1 VEAMK
6 GTIFF
11 EPNKPQGSIFG
22 FSIPIEAVPYG
33 HALEPLHFT
42 TEHTILIV
50 DDNTVSRS
58 WLYKLLT
65 HMGAKVLLAA
75 SGTEALSILKA
86 KQDNE
91 IPFVDVCLI
100 DQNMPGMDG
109 WRLAAEIHSE
119 KTTSS
124 IPLILL
130 IPEGEGAQESKMR
143 LLTWFN
149 GYISKPVNVQ
159 DLFNTIEQAVT
170 EITELESPEEKDIEI
185 ALEQIESNELPLQIL
200 LVEDHTINQ
209 ELYTILLE
217 KFGCT
222 VEIANN
228 GAEAVE
234 KAQKKPFDI
243 ILMDIFMPVMDGYEA
258 TKHIRELGFSKP
270 IIAITASAIKGEHD
284 KCIRAGMNDVLVKPF
299 KRKDLETMLRF
310 WSNKSTNSIAP
321 NTENQQ
327 EMPITQSADT
337 PFIEIFDY
345 HELLATFLDNEDTV
359 KNLINRFI
367 KKIEDQYSQLM
378 EAFNGG
384 NIQAVRELAHSIKGA
399 SWNMTAKKLGN
410 LARDIEY
417 AAKDND
423 TEGIVRLFSPFER
436 ALQEFIAT
444 ARPFAS

>member
-1 VEAMK
+1 
-6 GTIFF
+6 
-11 EPNKPQGSIFG
+11 
-22 FSIPIEAVPYG
+22 
-33 HALEPLHFT
+33 
-42 TEHTILIV
+42 
-50 DDNTVSRS
+50 
-58 WLYKLLT
+58 
-65 HMGAKVLLAA
+65 
-75 SGTEALSILKA
+75 
-86 KQDNE
+86 
-91 IPFVDVCLI
+91 
-100 DQNMPGMDG
+100 
-109 WRLAAEIHSE
+109 
-119 KTTSS
+119 
-124 IPLILL
+124 
-130 IPEGEGAQESKMR
+130 
-143 LLTWFN
+143 
-149 GYISKPVNVQ
+149 
-159 DLFNTIEQAVT
+159 
-170 EITELESPEEKDIEI
+170 
-185 ALEQIESNELPLQIL
+185 
-200 LVEDHTINQ
+200 
-209 ELYTILLE
+209 
-217 KFGCT
+217 
-222 VEIANN
+222 
-228 GAEAVE
+228 
-234 KAQKKPFDI
+234 
-243 ILMDIFMPVMDGYEA
+243 MPVMDGYEA